1 MSRTETKESSA
12 LRHSKHN
19 LSAKSRSA
27 EREDTARRR
36 DDDGEKIIWRT
47 AHVRFPEAA
56 RRRNSPVVSR
66 PLCTFD
72 YVVGTNPNWFRSSKE
87 QEEKIQENELNDE
100 SHLHLPLL
108 STTELPISD
117 KDVSVAHDEIRSIF
131 PFVLNRPNWF
141 PPDTTNI
148 QLHNIQTIE
157 YLGRMQTRHQSCY
170 CYVFISGEYGIL
182 FPFALVW
189 HVHPDNLYLGLRNCS
204 NYIFLFFF
212 FFIASLFYL
221 FRRFKIRNQLAT
233 RCAHSPTPY
242 VIPES
247 LVYLLKTNL
256 LIII

>member
-36 DDDGEKIIWRT
+36 DDDDGEKIIWRT

-157 YLGRMQTRHQSCY
+157 YLGRMQTRHQNCY
-170 CYVFISGEYGIL
+170 CYVFISGE
-182 FPFALVW
+182 
-189 HVHPDNLYLGLRNCS
+189 
-204 NYIFLFFF
+204 
-212 FFIASLFYL
+212 
-221 FRRFKIRNQLAT
+221 
-233 RCAHSPTPY
+233 
-242 VIPES
+242 
-247 LVYLLKTNL
+247 
-256 LIII
+256 